1 MGFLKK
7 LDWQLNLSVGLL
19 LLFGILTLA
28 SSTEVLI
35 WRQTLWILVGAAIIF
50 SVSFINLKR
59 LMSYRWVVIVIYL
72 VSVGLLI
79 LTLLIGS
86 EAGGNKSWI
95 NIGSFKFQAS
105 EFAKIG
111 LIVILSK
118 FFSRSHIGIKR
129 FGVIFTSFVYLLVPV
144 FLILLQPD
152 LGTALIFGSI
162 WAGFLLVSGLP
173 MKYVAVALPI
183 LLFCGLI
190 IWNFGLQG
198 YQRNRIIGLL
208 KPDADPLGV
217 NYNAIQSKIAIGS
230 AGWFGKGFS
239 QGAQVRLG
247 FLPAA
252 QTDFVYAAFTEE
264 WGFVGAMVLVMVFL
278 WMIWRI
284 LQIGMKS
291 HGNFDKFICIGSA
304 LLFIFQFAINVGS
317 TLGFLPVIGVGLPFV
332 SYGGSSLLT
341 SFILIGIIQNIAA
354 TTI

>member
-7 LDWQLNLSVGLL
+7 LDWQLNIAVGLL
-19 LLFGILTLA
+19 LAFGLLALA
-28 SSTEVLI
+28 SSTQFLI
-35 WRQTLWILVGAAIIF
+35 WRQLIWVAVGAAIIF
-50 SVSFINLKR
+50 STSFINFKR
-59 LMSYRWVVIVIYL
+59 LMSYRWVIVVIYL
-72 VSVGLLI
+72 LGISLL
-79 LTLLIGS
+79 LLNLVIGS
-86 EAGGNKSWI
+86 EAHGNKSWI

-111 LIVILSK
+111 LIVILAK

-129 FGVIFTSFVYLLVPV
+129 FGVIFTSFLYLLLPV

-152 LGTALIFGSI
+152 LGTALIFCGI
-162 WAGFLLVSGLP
+162 WAGFLFVSGLP
-173 MKYVAVALPI
+173 KKYVAVALPALI
-183 LLFCGLI
+183 LCGLI
-190 IWNFGLQG
+190 VWGVGLKD
-198 YQRNRIIGLL
+198 YQRNRIVGLL
-208 KPDADPLGV
+208 KPDVDPLGV

-230 AGWFGKGFS
+230 AGWFGKGFG

-264 WGFVGAMVLVMVFL
+264 WGLVGATALILAFL
-278 WMIWRI
+278 WMVWRI
-284 LQIGMKS
+284 LVVGTKS
-291 HGNFDKFICIGSA
+291 HGNFDKFVCIGSA
-304 LLFIFQFAINVGS
+304 LLFVFQFAINIGS
-317 TLGFLPVIGVGLPFV
+317 TVGFLPVIGVGLPFV

>member
-7 LDWQLNLSVGLL
+7 LDWQLNIAVGLL
-19 LLFGILTLA
+19 LGFGLLTLA
-28 SSTEVLI
+28 SSTQFLI
-35 WRQTLWILVGAAIIF
+35 WRQLLWVLIGAAIILAI
-50 SVSFINLKR
+50 SFINFKR
-59 LMSYRWVVIVIYL
+59 LMSYRWVVIVIYFL
-72 VSVGLLI
+72 GLSLLI
-79 LTLLIGS
+79 LNLIVGH
-86 EAGGNKSWI
+86 EAHGNKSWI

-111 LIVILSK
+111 LIVILAK
-118 FFSRSHIGIKR
+118 FFSRSHVGIRR
-129 FGVIFTSFVYLLVPV
+129 FGAILTSFFYLLLPV

-152 LGTALIFGSI
+152 LGSALIFFGV

-173 MKYVAVALPI
+173 MKYLGVALPV
-183 LLFCGLI
+183 LLLCSLVVWSVGLKD
-190 IWNFGLQG
+190 

-208 KPDADPLGV
+208 KPDIDPLGV

-230 AGWFGKGFS
+230 AGWFGKGFG

-252 QTDFVYAAFTEE
+252 QTDFVYAAFVEE
-264 WGFVGAMVLVMVFL
+264 WGFVGGAVLIAVFL

-284 LQIGMKS
+284 LQIGMRS
-291 HGNFDKFICIGSA
+291 HGNFDKFVCIGSA
-304 LLFIFQFAINVGS
+304 LLFIFQFAINIGS
-317 TLGFLPVIGVGLPFV
+317 TVGFLPVIGVGLPFV